1 MKSNPGGQL
10 PVCEIIGR
18 DDFICR
24 LWAIIARQ
32 SLVLT
37 AERRMGKT
45 HIVKK
50 MMSAVPSGILA
61 IPGNSTPRDLEK
73 VHTSLE
79 FVESVFF
86 DVEAYLSRQRR
97 TAEKARRFLRQI
109 SGAEFKGFKFPTL
122 TAPHWKTLLAEIIE
136 DLMAQQDRLVIF
148 FWDELP
154 LMLFNIKER
163 EGEQTA
169 MEVLDILRSLRQMH
183 PKIRM
188 VFTGSIGLHLL
199 ISSLRRS
206 GYANDPTNDMDTE
219 DVEPLEFPHAV
230 NLALL
235 LLKGENITGDD
246 LEKAAKEIAVAV
258 DGIPHY
264 IHHVVD
270 QIKSLGGRTSPD
282 IVERVVST
290 CLTDSND
297 RWHMSY
303 YRERLDTYYDAEE
316 RRFALRILDVL
327 CVSNETLT
335 FPELFN
341 LVKSQIVTEDSE
353 AVHNVLTK
361 LRRDHYVAQDK
372 NGKFSF
378 RFSLIQRSWRL
389 QRGL

>member
-10 PVCEIIGR
+10 PVSEIIGR
-18 DDFICR
+18 DDFVRR
-24 LWAIIARQ
+24 LWEIIARQ

-50 MMSAVPSGILA
+50 MMSNVPGGILA

-73 VHTSLE
+73 VHTSIE

-86 DVEAYLSRQRR
+86 DVDEYLSRQKR
-97 TAEKARRFLRQI
+97 TAVKARRLLAQI
-109 SGAEFKGFKFPTL
+109 SGAEFKGFKFPNV
-122 TAPHWKTLLAEIIE
+122 TALHWKTLLTETIG
-136 DLMAQQDRLVIF
+136 DLMVKQDCLVLF
-148 FWDELP
+148 FWDEMP

-163 EGEQTA
+163 DGEQTA
-169 MEVLDILRSLRQMH
+169 MEVLDTLRSLRQMH

-199 ISSLRRS
+199 ISSLKRS
-206 GYANDPTNDMDTE
+206 GYANDPTNDMYLV
-219 DVEPLEFPHAV
+219 DVEPLEFPDDV

-246 LEKAAKEIAVAV
+246 LDKTAKEIAAAA

-270 QIKSLGGRTSPD
+270 QIKNLGGKISPD

-290 CLTDSND
+290 CLTESND

-303 YRERLDTYYDAEE
+303 YRDRLDTYYEVEE
-316 RRFALRILDVL
+316 KRFAL
-327 CVSNETLT
+327 
-335 FPELFN
+335 
-341 LVKSQIVTEDSE
+341 QI
-353 AVHNVLTK
+353 
-361 LRRDHYVAQDK
+361 
-372 NGKFSF
+372 
-378 RFSLIQRSWRL
+378 
-389 QRGL
+389 

>member
-10 PVCEIIGR
+10 PVSEIIGR
-18 DDFICR
+18 DDFVRR
-24 LWAIIARQ
+24 LWEIIARQ

-50 MMSAVPSGILA
+50 MMSNVPGGILA

-73 VHTSLE
+73 VHTSIE

-86 DVEAYLSRQRR
+86 DVDEYLSRQKR
-97 TAEKARRFLRQI
+97 TAVKARRLLAQI
-109 SGAEFKGFKFPTL
+109 SGAEFKGFKFPNV
-122 TAPHWKTLLAEIIE
+122 TALHWKTLLTETIG
-136 DLMAQQDRLVIF
+136 DLMAQQDRLVLF
-148 FWDELP
+148 FWDEMP

-163 EGEQTA
+163 DGEQTA
-169 MEVLDILRSLRQMH
+169 MEVLDTLRSLRQMH

-199 ISSLRRS
+199 ISSLKRS
-206 GYANDPTNDMDTE
+206 GYANDPTNDMYLV
-219 DVEPLEFPHAV
+219 DVEPLEFPDDV

-246 LEKAAKEIAVAV
+246 LDKTAKEIAAAV

-270 QIKSLGGRTSPD
+270 QIKNLGGKISPD

-290 CLTDSND
+290 CLTESND

-303 YRERLDTYYDAEE
+303 YRDRLDTYYEVEE
-316 RRFALRILDVL
+316 KRFALQILDAL
-327 CVSNETLT
+327 CVSKEAIS
-335 FPELFN
+335 FSDLFN

-353 AVHNVLTK
+353 AVRNVLTK
-361 LRRDHYVAQDK
+361 LRRDHYVVQDE
-372 NGKFSF
+372 NGTFCF
-378 RFSLIQRSWRL
+378 RFPLIQRSWRL